1 MSVRTVV
8 HKDLLDGRRSKL
20 VWLVGLHYALLLVL
34 FFAQVRVTGS
44 DHASATI
51 EALWGMAFVGGV
63 FVPAIA
69 LVAAYLAIAG
79 ERESGSI
86 RYLLSTPVTRREVV
100 LGKYV
105 SRAAIV
111 AGSLM
116 IGFAVAAILARLWFG
131 PFDPRIFA
139 GIAALTVLYALAYV
153 AVAVGISAVAE
164 SRSRAI
170 LGAFGFYVGTNLM
183 TLNDDVSGIAGIE
196 YLLNGLL
203 DFGVSEGGIQFLG
216 IITNPTR
223 AYLLSTLG
231 VFPSQSTADMA
242 LPEPAALPW
251 YVQPEIAVVV
261 LGVWL
266 VVPVVVGLRAFD
278 RADIT

>member
-1 MSVRTVV
+1 MSIRTVV
-8 HKDLLDGRRSKL
+8 YKDVLDARRSKV
-20 VWLVGLHYALLLVL
+20 VWLVGFHYALLLVL
-34 FFAQVRVTGS
+34 FFAQVHVTGPE
-44 DHASATI
+44 HASATI

-105 SRAAIV
+105 SRATIV
-111 AGSLM
+111 AVSL
-116 IGFAVAAILARLWFG
+116 IVGFAVAAILARLWFG
-131 PFDPRIFA
+131 SFDPRVFA

-153 AVAVGISAVAE
+153 AVAIGISAISR
-164 SRSRAI
+164 SRSRAM
-170 LGAFGFYVGTNLM
+170 LGAFGFYVMTNLM

-196 YLLNGLL
+196 YVLNDLLE
-203 DFGVSEGGIQFLG
+203 FGVGEGGVQFLG
-216 IITNPTR
+216 IVTNPTR
-223 AYLLSTLG
+223 AYLLSILG
-231 VFPSQSTADMA
+231 VFPSEGTAEMA
-242 LPEPAALPW
+242 LPDPATLPW
-251 YVQPEIAVVV
+251 YVQPEIAMLV

-266 VVPVVVGLRAFD
+266 VVPVVVGRRVFD

>member
-8 HKDLLDGRRSKL
+8 HKDVLDARRSKL
-20 VWLVGLHYALLLVL
+20 VWLVGIHYALLLGL
-34 FFAQVRVTGS
+34 FFAQVHVTGP

-79 ERESGSI
+79 ERESGSV
-86 RYLLSTPVTRREVV
+86 RYLLSTPVTRRDVV

-105 SRAAIV
+105 SRSAIV
-111 AGSLM
+111 AASL
-116 IGFAVAAILARLWFG
+116 IVGFAVAAILARLWFG
-131 PFDPRIFA
+131 PFDARIFA
-139 GIAALTVLYALAYV
+139 GIAGLTVLYALAYV
-153 AVAVGISAVAE
+153 AVAIGISAVAE
-164 SRSRAI
+164 SRSRAM

-196 YLLNGLL
+196 YVLNGLL
-203 DFGVSEGGIQFLG
+203 SLGVSEGVIQFVG

-223 AYLLSTLG
+223 AYLLSILG
-231 VFPSQSTADMA
+231 VFPSRGAAEMS
-242 LPEPAALPW
+242 LPEPATLPW
-251 YVQPEIAVVV
+251 YVQPEIAMVI
-261 LGVWL
+261 LGAWL
-266 VVPVVVGLRAFD
+266 VVPVAVGVRAFD

>member
-8 HKDLLDGRRSKL
+8 HKDILDARRSKL
-20 VWLVGLHYALLLVL
+20 VWLVGIHYALLLVL
-34 FFAQVRVTGS
+34 FFAQVHVTGP
-44 DHASATI
+44 DHASATV

-111 AGSLM
+111 AASL
-116 IGFAVAAILARLWFG
+116 IVGFAVAAILARLWFG

-153 AVAVGISAVAE
+153 AVAIGISAIAG
-164 SRSRAI
+164 SRSRAM

-196 YLLNGLL
+196 YVLNGLL
-203 DFGVSEGGIQFLG
+203 DLGVSEGGIQFLG

-223 AYLLSTLG
+223 AYLLSILG
-231 VFPSQSTADMA
+231 VFPSQGTADMA
-242 LPEPAALPW
+242 LPNPATLPW
-251 YVQPEIAVVV
+251 YVQPEIAVLV

-266 VVPVVVGLRAFD
+266 VVPVVVGVRAFG